1 MSLAKLL
8 VLAAAL
14 ASATPAL
21 AGDGMTGWGGRY
33 GVHRQAAESSSYES
47 SGYRQEV
54 SFGEAGYQAST
65 GGYARSEETSGS
77 WNYRRMETRPMCRRL
92 ADQGAY
98 DRRRLPLCPGEGEVS
113 LPGDFFLGDAGVGG
127 FPESSYGG
135 GGGGYAFI
143 SGGGGARAFASAS
156 AHASVSVRF
165 HGGFRGGHHGG
176 GGHKGGC
183 GCK

>member
-1 MSLAKLL
+1 MSLAQIL
-8 VLAAAL
+8 VLGAAL
-14 ASATPAL
+14 ASATPAI

-47 SGYRQEV
+47 AGYRRAV
-54 SFGEAGYQAST
+54 SYGEA
-65 GGYARSEETSGS
+65 GYARSEETSGS
-77 WNYRRMETRPMCRRL
+77 WSYRRMEARPMCRLL
-92 ADQGAY
+92 ADQGGY

-135 GGGGYAFI
+135 GGGG
-143 SGGGGARAFASAS
+143 
-156 AHASVSVRF
+156 
-165 HGGFRGGHHGG
+165 
-176 GGHKGGC
+176 HKGGC